1 MGNYILKRTL
11 LIIPTMFLVSIIV
24 FLLQRF
30 IPGSAVDVIEA
41 QFIAMGQTDIDR
53 AAIIHPLGLDVP
65 ILQQYINWI
74 GGIITR
80 GDFGTSMLQNK
91 PVLDLIASRVGP
103 TLELGFMSV
112 IFANLFGLPLG
123 IYTAARQ
130 GKLADTLF
138 RPLSVLLISIPSF
151 WLATM
156 VMIYPVRW
164 WGWSP
169 SMELISFTQ
178 DPWGNF
184 VQFAI
189 PAVINGA
196 VMSGVTM
203 RMVRTQ
209 MLDVLRQDYVRTAW
223 SKGLGEKTVIIRHS
237 IKNAF
242 IPVIT
247 VIGGQL
253 ANVIGGTVIM
263 ENIFNIPGMGQLAL
277 TALNDRDYPVVSA
290 IVLLVSLVVLIC
302 NLLVDI
308 SYSWLDPRVRYQ

>member
-1 MGNYILKRTL
+1 MGNYVLKRVL
-11 LIIPTMFLVSIIV
+11 LIIPTMILVSIIV

-41 QFIAMGQTDIDR
+41 QLIAVGQVDVDR
-53 AAIIHPLGLDVP
+53 AAIIHQLGLDVP
-65 ILQQYINWI
+65 IIQQYFNWI
-74 GGIITR
+74 GGIVLH

-91 PVLDLIASRVGP
+91 PVMELISSRMP
-103 TLELGFMSV
+103 ATLELGIMSV
-112 IFANLFGLPLG
+112 IFANLFGIPVG
-123 IYTAARQ
+123 VYTAARQ
-130 GKLADTLF
+130 GRFADNFF
-138 RPLSVLLISIPSF
+138 RPLSILLISIPSF

-164 WGWSP
+164 WGWAP
-169 SMELISFTQ
+169 SMELIPFSQ

-189 PAVINGA
+189 PALINGA

-203 RMVRTQ
+203 RMGRTQ
-209 MLDVLRQDYVRTAW
+209 MLDVMRQDYDRTAW
-223 SKGLGEKTVIIRHS
+223 AKGLDERTVIVRHS

-277 TALNDRDYPVVSA
+277 TALNGRDYPVVSA
-290 IVLLVSLVVLIC
+290 IVLLVSLVVLVC

>member
-1 MGNYILKRTL
+1 MANYILKRVL
-11 LIIPTMFLVSIIV
+11 LIIPTMILVSIIV

-41 QFIAMGQTDIDR
+41 QFISMGQVDVDR
-53 AAIIHPLGLDVP
+53 TAIIHQLGLDVP
-65 ILQQYINWI
+65 IIQQYFNWI
-74 GGIITR
+74 GGIVLH

-91 PVLDLIASRVGP
+91 PVMELIASRMP
-103 TLELGFMSV
+103 ATLELGIMSV
-112 IFANLFGLPLG
+112 VFANLFGIPVG
-123 IYTAARQ
+123 VYTAARQ
-130 GKLADTLF
+130 GRFADSFF
-138 RPLSVLLISIPSF
+138 RPLSILLISIPSF
-151 WLATM
+151 WMATM

-164 WGWSP
+164 WGWAP
-169 SMELISFTQ
+169 SMELIPFVQ

-203 RMVRTQ
+203 RMGRTQ
-209 MLDVLRQDYVRTAW
+209 MLDVMRQDYVRTAW
-223 SKGLGEKTVIIRHS
+223 AKGLDERTVIVRHS

-242 IPVIT
+242 IPVVT

-277 TALNDRDYPVVSA
+277 TALNGRDYPVVSA
-290 IVLLVSLVVLIC
+290 IVLLVSLVVLVC

>member
-24 FLLQRF
+24 FLFQRF

-53 AAIIHPLGLDVP
+53 AAIIHQLGLDVP

-209 MLDVLRQDYVRTAW
+209 MLDVLRQDYVRLV
-223 SKGLGEKTVIIRHS
+223 KGIRG
-237 IKNAF
+237 KN
-242 IPVIT
+242 
-247 VIGGQL
+247 
-253 ANVIGGTVIM
+253 
-263 ENIFNIPGMGQLAL
+263 
-277 TALNDRDYPVVSA
+277 RDYPPQHQKR
-290 IVLLVSLVVLIC
+290 IYPC
-302 NLLVDI
+302 HH
-308 SYSWLDPRVRYQ
+308 RYWRPVGQCDRRHCYYGEYLQHPWDGAAGADRTK

>member
-1 MGNYILKRTL
+1 
-11 LIIPTMFLVSIIV
+11 
-24 FLLQRF
+24 
-30 IPGSAVDVIEA
+30 
-41 QFIAMGQTDIDR
+41 
-53 AAIIHPLGLDVP
+53 
-65 ILQQYINWI
+65 
-74 GGIITR
+74 
-80 GDFGTSMLQNK
+80 
-91 PVLDLIASRVGP
+91 
-103 TLELGFMSV
+103 
-112 IFANLFGLPLG
+112 
-123 IYTAARQ
+123 
-130 GKLADTLF
+130 
-138 RPLSVLLISIPSF
+138 
-151 WLATM
+151 
-156 VMIYPVRW
+156 
-164 WGWSP
+164 
-169 SMELISFTQ
+169 MELISFTQ

>member
-1 MGNYILKRTL
+1 MGIYVLKRVL
-11 LIIPTMFLVSIIV
+11 LIIPTMILVSIIV

-41 QFIAMGQTDIDR
+41 QLIAVGQVDVDR
-53 AAIIHPLGLDVP
+53 AAIIHQLGLDVP
-65 ILQQYINWI
+65 IIQQYFNWI
-74 GGIITR
+74 GGIVLH

-91 PVLDLIASRVGP
+91 PVMELISSRMP
-103 TLELGFMSV
+103 ATLELGIMSV
-112 IFANLFGLPLG
+112 IFANLFGIPVG
-123 IYTAARQ
+123 VYTAARQ
-130 GKLADTLF
+130 GRFADNFF
-138 RPLSVLLISIPSF
+138 RPLSILLISIPSF

-164 WGWSP
+164 WGWAP
-169 SMELISFTQ
+169 SMELIPFSQ

-189 PAVINGA
+189 PALINGA

-203 RMVRTQ
+203 RMGRTQ
-209 MLDVLRQDYVRTAW
+209 MLDVMRQDYVRTAW
-223 SKGLGEKTVIIRHS
+223 AKGLDERTVIVRHS

-277 TALNDRDYPVVSA
+277 TALNGRDYPVVSA
-290 IVLLVSLVVLIC
+290 IVLLVSLVVLVC

>member
-1 MGNYILKRTL
+1 MGNYVLKRVL
-11 LIIPTMFLVSIIV
+11 LIIPTMILVSIIV

-41 QFIAMGQTDIDR
+41 QLIAVGQVDVDR
-53 AAIIHPLGLDVP
+53 AAIIHQLGLDVP
-65 ILQQYINWI
+65 IIQQYFNWI
-74 GGIITR
+74 GGIVLH

-91 PVLDLIASRVGP
+91 PVMELISSRMP
-103 TLELGFMSV
+103 ATLELGIMSV
-112 IFANLFGLPLG
+112 IFANLFGIPVG
-123 IYTAARQ
+123 VYTAARQ
-130 GKLADTLF
+130 GRFADNFF
-138 RPLSVLLISIPSF
+138 RPLSILLISIPSF

-164 WGWSP
+164 WGWAP
-169 SMELISFTQ
+169 SMELIPFSQ

-189 PAVINGA
+189 PALINGA

-203 RMVRTQ
+203 RMGRTQ
-209 MLDVLRQDYVRTAW
+209 MLDVMRQDYVRTAW
-223 SKGLGEKTVIIRHS
+223 AKGLDERTVIVRHS

-242 IPVIT
+242 SPVIT

-277 TALNDRDYPVVSA
+277 TALNGRDYPVVSA
-290 IVLLVSLVVLIC
+290 IVLLVSLVVLVC

>member
-1 MGNYILKRTL
+1 MGNYILKRGL
-11 LIIPTMFLVSIIV
+11 LIIPTLFLVSVIV

-30 IPGSAVDVIEA
+30 IPGSAVDILEA
-41 QFIAMGQTDIDR
+41 QYIAMGQVNVDR
-53 AAIIHPLGLDVP
+53 AAIMHQLGLDVP
-65 ILQQYINWI
+65 MLQQYVNWMGAI
-74 GGIITR
+74 LTR
-80 GDFGTSMLQNK
+80 GDFGASLLQGK
-91 PVLDLIASRVGP
+91 PVLDLIASRVP
-103 TLELGFMSV
+103 ATLELGVMSV
-112 IFANLFGLPLG
+112 VFANLFGIPVG
-123 IYTAARQ
+123 VYTAARQ
-130 GKLADTLF
+130 GRLADNLF

-164 WGWSP
+164 WGWAP
-169 SMELISFTQ
+169 SMELISFDQ

-189 PAVINGA
+189 PALINGA
-196 VMSGVTM
+196 VMAGVTM
-203 RMVRTQ
+203 RMGRTQ

-223 SKGLGEKTVIIRHS
+223 SKGLDERTVIVRHGV
-237 IKNAF
+237 KNAF

-247 VIGGQL
+247 VIGGQV

-277 TALNDRDYPVVSA
+277 TALNGRDYPVVSA
-290 IVLLVSLVVLIC
+290 IVLLVSLVVLVC
-302 NLLVDI
+302 NLIVDI

>member
-1 MGNYILKRTL
+1 
-11 LIIPTMFLVSIIV
+11 
-24 FLLQRF
+24 
-30 IPGSAVDVIEA
+30 
-41 QFIAMGQTDIDR
+41 
-53 AAIIHPLGLDVP
+53 
-65 ILQQYINWI
+65 
-74 GGIITR
+74 
-80 GDFGTSMLQNK
+80 
-91 PVLDLIASRVGP
+91 
-103 TLELGFMSV
+103 
-112 IFANLFGLPLG
+112 
-123 IYTAARQ
+123 
-130 GKLADTLF
+130 
-138 RPLSVLLISIPSF
+138 
-151 WLATM
+151 
-156 VMIYPVRW
+156 
-164 WGWSP
+164 
-169 SMELISFTQ
+169 
-178 DPWGNF
+178 
-184 VQFAI
+184 
-189 PAVINGA
+189 
-196 VMSGVTM
+196 
-203 RMVRTQ
+203 

>member
-1 MGNYILKRTL
+1 MGNYVLKRVL
-11 LIIPTMFLVSIIV
+11 LIIPTMILVSIIV

-41 QFIAMGQTDIDR
+41 QLIAVGQVDVDR
-53 AAIIHPLGLDVP
+53 AAIIHQLGLDVP
-65 ILQQYINWI
+65 IIQQYFNWI
-74 GGIITR
+74 GGIVLH

-91 PVLDLIASRVGP
+91 PVMELISSRMP
-103 TLELGFMSV
+103 ATLELGIMSV
-112 IFANLFGLPLG
+112 IFANLFGIPVG
-123 IYTAARQ
+123 VYTAARQ
-130 GKLADTLF
+130 GRFGDNFF
-138 RPLSVLLISIPSF
+138 RPLSILLISIPSF

-164 WGWSP
+164 WGWAP
-169 SMELISFTQ
+169 SMELIPFSQ

-189 PAVINGA
+189 PALINGA

-203 RMVRTQ
+203 RMGRTQ
-209 MLDVLRQDYVRTAW
+209 MLDVMRQDYVRTAW
-223 SKGLGEKTVIIRHS
+223 AKGLDERTVIVRHS

-253 ANVIGGTVIM
+253 ANVIGGTVIL

-277 TALNDRDYPVVSA
+277 TALNGRDYPVVSA
-290 IVLLVSLVVLIC
+290 IVLLVSLVVLVC

>member
-1 MGNYILKRTL
+1 MGNYILKRGL
-11 LIIPTMFLVSIIV
+11 LIIPTLFLVSVIV

-30 IPGSAVDVIEA
+30 IPGSAVDILEA
-41 QFIAMGQTDIDR
+41 QYIAMGQVNVDR
-53 AAIIHPLGLDVP
+53 AAIMHQLGLDVP
-65 ILQQYINWI
+65 MLQQYVNWMGAI
-74 GGIITR
+74 LTR
-80 GDFGTSMLQNK
+80 GDFGTSLLQGK
-91 PVLDLIASRVGP
+91 PVLDLIASRVP
-103 TLELGFMSV
+103 ATLELGVMSV
-112 IFANLFGLPLG
+112 VFANLFGIPVG
-123 IYTAARQ
+123 VYTAARQ
-130 GKLADTLF
+130 GRLADNLF

-164 WGWSP
+164 WGWAP
-169 SMELISFTQ
+169 SMELISFGQ

-189 PAVINGA
+189 PALINGA
-196 VMSGVTM
+196 VMAGVTM
-203 RMVRTQ
+203 RMGRTQ

-223 SKGLGEKTVIIRHS
+223 SKGLDERTVIVRHGV
-237 IKNAF
+237 KNAF

-247 VIGGQL
+247 VIGGQV

-277 TALNDRDYPVVSA
+277 TALNGRDYPVVSA
-290 IVLLVSLVVLIC
+290 IVLLVSLVVLVC
-302 NLLVDI
+302 NLIVDI

>member
-1 MGNYILKRTL
+1 MGNYVLKRVL
-11 LIIPTMFLVSIIV
+11 LIIPTMILVSIIV

-41 QFIAMGQTDIDR
+41 QLIAVGQVDVDR
-53 AAIIHPLGLDVP
+53 AAIIHQLGLDVP
-65 ILQQYINWI
+65 IIQQYFNWI
-74 GGIITR
+74 GGIVLH

-91 PVLDLIASRVGP
+91 PVMELISSRMP
-103 TLELGFMSV
+103 ATLELGIMSV
-112 IFANLFGLPLG
+112 IFANLFGIPVG
-123 IYTAARQ
+123 VYTAARQ
-130 GKLADTLF
+130 GRFADNFF
-138 RPLSVLLISIPSF
+138 RPLSILLISIPSF

-164 WGWSP
+164 WGWAP
-169 SMELISFTQ
+169 SMELIPFSQ

-203 RMVRTQ
+203 RMGRTQ
-209 MLDVLRQDYVRTAW
+209 MLDVMRQDYVRTAW
-223 SKGLGEKTVIIRHS
+223 AKGLDERTVIVRHS

-253 ANVIGGTVIM
+253 ANVIGGTVIL

-277 TALNDRDYPVVSA
+277 TALNGRDYPVVSA
-290 IVLLVSLVVLIC
+290 IVLLVSLVVLVC

>member
-1 MGNYILKRTL
+1 MGNYVLKRVL
-11 LIIPTMFLVSIIV
+11 LIIPTMILVSIIV

-41 QFIAMGQTDIDR
+41 QFISMGQVDVDR
-53 AAIIHPLGLDVP
+53 AAIIHQLGLDVP
-65 ILQQYINWI
+65 IIQQYFNWI
-74 GGIITR
+74 GGIVLH

-91 PVLDLIASRVGP
+91 PVMELISSRMP
-103 TLELGFMSV
+103 ATLELGIMSV
-112 IFANLFGLPLG
+112 IFANLFGIPVG
-123 IYTAARQ
+123 VYTAARQ
-130 GKLADTLF
+130 GRFADNFF
-138 RPLSVLLISIPSF
+138 RPLSILLISIPSF

-164 WGWSP
+164 WGWAP
-169 SMELISFTQ
+169 SMELIPFSQ

-189 PAVINGA
+189 PALINGA

-203 RMVRTQ
+203 RMGRTQ
-209 MLDVLRQDYVRTAW
+209 MLDVMRQDYVRTAW
-223 SKGLGEKTVIIRHS
+223 AKGLDERTVIVRHS

-277 TALNDRDYPVVSA
+277 TALNGRDYPVVSA
-290 IVLLVSLVVLIC
+290 IVLLVSLVVLVC

>member
-1 MGNYILKRTL
+1 MGNYILKRGL
-11 LIIPTMFLVSIIV
+11 LIIPTIFLVSVIV

-30 IPGSAVDVIEA
+30 IPGSAVDIIEA
-41 QFIAMGQTDIDR
+41 QYIAMGQVNVDR
-53 AAIIHPLGLDVP
+53 AAILHQLGLDVP
-65 ILQQYINWI
+65 MLQQYVNWM

-80 GDFGTSMLQNK
+80 GDFGTSLLQGK
-91 PVLDLIASRVGP
+91 PVLDLIASRMP
-103 TLELGFMSV
+103 ATLELGIMSV
-112 IFANLFGLPLG
+112 IFANLFGIPVG
-123 IYTAARQ
+123 VYTAARQ
-130 GKLADTLF
+130 GKLADNLF

-164 WGWSP
+164 WGWAP
-169 SMELISFTQ
+169 SMELIPFSQ

-184 VQFAI
+184 VQFAV
-189 PAVINGA
+189 PALINGA
-196 VMSGVTM
+196 VMAGVTM
-203 RMVRTQ
+203 RMGRTQ

-223 SKGLGEKTVIIRHS
+223 SKGLDEKTVIVRHGV
-237 IKNAF
+237 KNAF

-277 TALNDRDYPVVSA
+277 TALNGRDYPVVSA
-290 IVLLVSLVVLIC
+290 IVLLVSLVVLVC

-308 SYSWLDPRVRYQ
+308 SYSLLDPRVRYQ

>member
-1 MGNYILKRTL
+1 MGNYVLKRVL
-11 LIIPTMFLVSIIV
+11 LIIPTMILVSIIV

-41 QFIAMGQTDIDR
+41 QLIAVGQVDVDR
-53 AAIIHPLGLDVP
+53 AAIIHQLGLDVP
-65 ILQQYINWI
+65 IIQQYFNWI
-74 GGIITR
+74 GGIVLH

-91 PVLDLIASRVGP
+91 PVMELISSRMP
-103 TLELGFMSV
+103 ATLELGIMSV
-112 IFANLFGLPLG
+112 IFANLFGIPVG
-123 IYTAARQ
+123 VYTAARQ
-130 GKLADTLF
+130 GRFADNFF
-138 RPLSVLLISIPSF
+138 RPLSILLISIPSF

-164 WGWSP
+164 WGWAP
-169 SMELISFTQ
+169 SMELIPFSQ

-189 PAVINGA
+189 PALINGA

-203 RMVRTQ
+203 RMGRTQ
-209 MLDVLRQDYVRTAW
+209 MLDVMRQDYVRTAW
-223 SKGLGEKTVIIRHS
+223 AKGLDERTVIVRHS

-277 TALNDRDYPVVSA
+277 TALNGRDYPVVSA
-290 IVLLVSLVVLIC
+290 IVLLVSLVVLVC
-302 NLLVDI
+302 HLLVDI

>member
-1 MGNYILKRTL
+1 MGNYVLKRVL
-11 LIIPTMFLVSIIV
+11 LIIPTMILVSIIV

-41 QFIAMGQTDIDR
+41 QLIAVGQVDVDR
-53 AAIIHPLGLDVP
+53 AAIIHQLGLDVP
-65 ILQQYINWI
+65 IIQQYFNWI
-74 GGIITR
+74 GGIVLH

-91 PVLDLIASRVGP
+91 PVMELISSRMP
-103 TLELGFMSV
+103 ATLELGIMSV
-112 IFANLFGLPLG
+112 IFANLFGIPVG
-123 IYTAARQ
+123 VYTAARQ
-130 GKLADTLF
+130 GRFADNFF
-138 RPLSVLLISIPSF
+138 RPLSILLISIPSF

-164 WGWSP
+164 WGWAP
-169 SMELISFTQ
+169 SMELIPFSQ

-189 PAVINGA
+189 PALINGA

-203 RMVRTQ
+203 RMGRTQ
-209 MLDVLRQDYVRTAW
+209 MLDVMRQDYVRTAW
-223 SKGLGEKTVIIRHS
+223 AKGLDERTVIVRHS

-253 ANVIGGTVIM
+253 ANVIGGTVIL

-277 TALNDRDYPVVSA
+277 TALNGRDYPVVSA
-290 IVLLVSLVVLIC
+290 IVLLVSLVVLVC

>member
-1 MGNYILKRTL
+1 MGNYVLKRVL
-11 LIIPTMFLVSIIV
+11 LIIPTMILVSIIV

-41 QFIAMGQTDIDR
+41 QLIAVGQVDVDR
-53 AAIIHPLGLDVP
+53 AAIIHQLGLDVP
-65 ILQQYINWI
+65 IIQQYFNWI
-74 GGIITR
+74 GGIVLH

-91 PVLDLIASRVGP
+91 PVMELICSRMP
-103 TLELGFMSV
+103 ATLELGIMSV
-112 IFANLFGLPLG
+112 IFANLFGIPVG
-123 IYTAARQ
+123 VYTAARQ
-130 GKLADTLF
+130 GRFADNFF
-138 RPLSVLLISIPSF
+138 RPLSILLISIPSF

-164 WGWSP
+164 WGWAP
-169 SMELISFTQ
+169 SMELIPFSQ

-203 RMVRTQ
+203 RMGRTQ
-209 MLDVLRQDYVRTAW
+209 MLDVMRQDYVRTAW
-223 SKGLGEKTVIIRHS
+223 AKGLDERTVIVRHS

-277 TALNDRDYPVVSA
+277 TALNGRDYPVVSA
-290 IVLLVSLVVLIC
+290 IVLLVSLVVLVC

>member
-1 MGNYILKRTL
+1 
-11 LIIPTMFLVSIIV
+11 
-24 FLLQRF
+24 
-30 IPGSAVDVIEA
+30 
-41 QFIAMGQTDIDR
+41 
-53 AAIIHPLGLDVP
+53 
-65 ILQQYINWI
+65 
-74 GGIITR
+74 
-80 GDFGTSMLQNK
+80 
-91 PVLDLIASRVGP
+91 
-103 TLELGFMSV
+103 
-112 IFANLFGLPLG
+112 
-123 IYTAARQ
+123 
-130 GKLADTLF
+130 
-138 RPLSVLLISIPSF
+138 
-151 WLATM
+151 
-156 VMIYPVRW
+156 
-164 WGWSP
+164 
-169 SMELISFTQ
+169 
-178 DPWGNF
+178 
-184 VQFAI
+184 
-189 PAVINGA
+189 
-196 VMSGVTM
+196 MSGVTM

>member
-1 MGNYILKRTL
+1 MGNYVLKRVL
-11 LIIPTMFLVSIIV
+11 LIIPTMILVSIIV

-41 QFIAMGQTDIDR
+41 QLIAVGQVDVDR
-53 AAIIHPLGLDVP
+53 AAIIHQLGLDVP
-65 ILQQYINWI
+65 IIQQYFNWI
-74 GGIITR
+74 GGIVLH

-91 PVLDLIASRVGP
+91 PVMELICSRMP
-103 TLELGFMSV
+103 ATLELGIMSV
-112 IFANLFGLPLG
+112 IFANLFGIPVG
-123 IYTAARQ
+123 VYTAARQ
-130 GKLADTLF
+130 GRFADNFF
-138 RPLSVLLISIPSF
+138 RPLSILLISIPSF

-164 WGWSP
+164 WGWAP
-169 SMELISFTQ
+169 SMELIPFSQ

-189 PAVINGA
+189 PALINGA

-203 RMVRTQ
+203 RMGRTQ
-209 MLDVLRQDYVRTAW
+209 MLDVMRQDYVRTAW
-223 SKGLGEKTVIIRHS
+223 AKGLDERTVIVRHS

-277 TALNDRDYPVVSA
+277 TALNGRDYPVVSA
-290 IVLLVSLVVLIC
+290 IVLLVSLVVLVC

>member
-1 MGNYILKRTL
+1 MGNYVLKRVL
-11 LIIPTMFLVSIIV
+11 LIIPTMILVSIIV

-41 QFIAMGQTDIDR
+41 QLIAVGQVDVDR
-53 AAIIHPLGLDVP
+53 AAIIHQLGLDVP
-65 ILQQYINWI
+65 IIQQYFNWI
-74 GGIITR
+74 GGIVLH

-91 PVLDLIASRVGP
+91 PVMELISSRMP
-103 TLELGFMSV
+103 ATLELGIMSV
-112 IFANLFGLPLG
+112 IFANLFGIPVG
-123 IYTAARQ
+123 VYTAARQ
-130 GKLADTLF
+130 GRFADNFF
-138 RPLSVLLISIPSF
+138 RPLSILLISIPSF

-164 WGWSP
+164 WGWAP
-169 SMELISFTQ
+169 SMELIPFSQ

-203 RMVRTQ
+203 RMGRTQ
-209 MLDVLRQDYVRTAW
+209 MLDVMRQDYVRTAW
-223 SKGLGEKTVIIRHS
+223 AKGLDERTVIVRHS

-277 TALNDRDYPVVSA
+277 TALNGRDYPVVSA
-290 IVLLVSLVVLIC
+290 IVLLVSLVVLVC

>member
-1 MGNYILKRTL
+1 ME
-11 LIIPTMFLVSIIV
+11 LIS
-24 FLLQRF
+24 
-30 IPGSAVDVIEA
+30 
-41 QFIAMGQTDIDR
+41 
-53 AAIIHPLGLDVP
+53 
-65 ILQQYINWI
+65 
-74 GGIITR
+74 
-80 GDFGTSMLQNK
+80 
-91 PVLDLIASRVGP
+91 SRMP
-103 TLELGFMSV
+103 ATLELGIMSV
-112 IFANLFGLPLG
+112 IFANLFGIPVG
-123 IYTAARQ
+123 VYTAARQ
-130 GKLADTLF
+130 GRFADNFF
-138 RPLSVLLISIPSF
+138 RPLSILLISIPSF

-164 WGWSP
+164 WGWAP
-169 SMELISFTQ
+169 SMELIPFSQ

-189 PAVINGA
+189 PALINGA

-203 RMVRTQ
+203 RMGRTQ
-209 MLDVLRQDYVRTAW
+209 MLDVMRQDYVRTAW
-223 SKGLGEKTVIIRHS
+223 AKGLDERTVIVRHS

-263 ENIFNIPGMGQLAL
+263 ENIFNLPGMGQLAL
-277 TALNDRDYPVVSA
+277 TALNGRDYPVVSA
-290 IVLLVSLVVLIC
+290 IVLLVSLVVLVC

>member
-1 MGNYILKRTL
+1 MGNCVLKRVL
-11 LIIPTMFLVSIIV
+11 LIIPTMILVSIIV

-41 QFIAMGQTDIDR
+41 QLIAVGQVDVDR
-53 AAIIHPLGLDVP
+53 AAIIHQLGLDVP
-65 ILQQYINWI
+65 IIQQYFNWI
-74 GGIITR
+74 GGIVLH

-91 PVLDLIASRVGP
+91 PVMELISSRMP
-103 TLELGFMSV
+103 ATLELGIMSV
-112 IFANLFGLPLG
+112 IFANLFGIPVG
-123 IYTAARQ
+123 VYTAARQ
-130 GKLADTLF
+130 GRFADNFF
-138 RPLSVLLISIPSF
+138 RPLSILLISIPSF

-164 WGWSP
+164 WGWAP
-169 SMELISFTQ
+169 SMELIPFSQ

-203 RMVRTQ
+203 RMGRTQ
-209 MLDVLRQDYVRTAW
+209 MLDVMRQDYVRIAW
-223 SKGLGEKTVIIRHS
+223 AKGLDERTVIVRHS

-277 TALNDRDYPVVSA
+277 TALNGRDYPVVSA
-290 IVLLVSLVVLIC
+290 IVLLVSLVVLVC

>member
-1 MGNYILKRTL
+1 
-11 LIIPTMFLVSIIV
+11 
-24 FLLQRF
+24 
-30 IPGSAVDVIEA
+30 
-41 QFIAMGQTDIDR
+41 
-53 AAIIHPLGLDVP
+53 
-65 ILQQYINWI
+65 
-74 GGIITR
+74 
-80 GDFGTSMLQNK
+80 
-91 PVLDLIASRVGP
+91 
-103 TLELGFMSV
+103 
-112 IFANLFGLPLG
+112 
-123 IYTAARQ
+123 
-130 GKLADTLF
+130 
-138 RPLSVLLISIPSF
+138 
-151 WLATM
+151 
-156 VMIYPVRW
+156 
-164 WGWSP
+164 
-169 SMELISFTQ
+169 
-178 DPWGNF
+178 
-184 VQFAI
+184 
-189 PAVINGA
+189 
-196 VMSGVTM
+196 MSGVTM

-253 ANVIGGTVIM
+253 ANVVGGTVIM